1 MLFNRVAIGRA
12 ILVSLVLSMA
22 DVAAASEQ
30 PPTLT
35 IGSALPAFSLPGIDG
50 KTYTDQSFKDAN
62 ILVIVFTCAHCPTA
76 QAYQERIK
84 KLVTDYSPKGVK
96 LVAINPNHPD
106 SVRLD
111 ELAYSDLSDSFDEM
125 KERAKQEKFNF
136 VWLDDGP
143 KQVLGHL
150 MGPVATPH
158 VFIFDKA
165 RKLRFE
171 GRIDDSE
178 RESLATSFDT
188 RNALDALVAGKEPPV
203 TSTRVFGC
211 SVKWADKVAEYA
223 KFKERWAAEPV
234 TARVWRSRAGR
245 APMRCASPEE
255 RRCLGAGVATRNFT
269 RRVPP
274 IGRRPRRRSRSTA
287 CEDAARVQRDAA
299 IENFGRKGRGIPLL
313 REIDAG
319 AHAGEPHRRQ
329 HGGGERAAQRNAAQ
343 FADRRRDARDE
354 DGGGPGGAVSRSSR
368 RARAGRV
375 RALAFRTRSRRY
387 SATMAAA
394 SRADLQGLR
403 PRSGGPGSR
412 SARAPCPR
420 PAHRP
425 VGGRGKH
432 GREKGQGA
440 RGARKNAVRMG
451 ITP

>member
-1 MLFNRVAIGRA
+1 MRFSRAALGRGV
-12 ILVSLVLSMA
+12 LVSLVLSLSA
-22 DVAAASEQ
+22 VGFASEQ

-35 IGSALPAFSLPGIDG
+35 IGSTLPSFSLPGIDG

-62 ILVIVFTCAHCPTA
+62 ILLIVFTCAHCPTA

-136 VWLDDGP
+136 VWLDDGV
-143 KQVLGHL
+143 KQELGHK

-178 RESLATSFDT
+178 RESLATSHDT
-188 RNALDALVAGKEPPV
+188 RNALDALLAGKEPPV

-234 TARVWRSRAGR
+234 TLEKA
-245 APMRCASPEE
+245 
-255 RRCLGAGVATRNFT
+255 
-269 RRVPP
+269 
-274 IGRRPRRRSRSTA
+274 
-287 CEDAARVQRDAA
+287 DAA
-299 IENFGRKGRGIPLL
+299 KL
-313 REIDAG
+313 REIRANAG
-319 AHAGEPHRRQ
+319 TGKLRFINVWATWCGPCIAEFDELIEHNLRFRIRPFEMVTIASEYPDQFDTVKEFLTKKHASTTNYILASE
-329 HGGGERAAQRNAAQ
+329 
-343 FADRRRDARDE
+343 DRDALQDAIDPASVWKGQLPYTIIVNEKGEVVYRE
-354 DGGGPGGAVSRSSR
+354 SGQLSFLKMR
-368 RARAGRV
+368 RAIVPELNRIKPWGG
-375 RALAFRTRSRRY
+375 LSPIKPN
-387 SATMAAA
+387 AT
-394 SRADLQGLR
+394 
-403 PRSGGPGSR
+403 
-412 SARAPCPR
+412 
-420 PAHRP
+420 
-425 VGGRGKH
+425 
-432 GREKGQGA
+432 
-440 RGARKNAVRMG
+440 N
-451 ITP
+451 